1 MNLGLEVKQ
10 AQLKKKHQPALNLKG
25 SCRSQ
30 ELKWPSWMFLWPLWP
45 KRRKALTTHLAGSQ
59 QRLNRIKNV
68 IVFLPWTQFLIQ
80 FFILKKPNSEHSATY
95 HSRVEPD
102 LTRVSKSSPPLRSC
116 SGKKDSR
123 PVKWPSSGYNYGRN
137 CAWKGNEWLREG
149 LQPPSS
155 RIMVHI
161 PLPPALATHT
171 FANKMRHLYYGR
183 FIMPWQCSS
192 ELSPG
197 LGSHV
202 LRHAAA
208 TWASDR
214 KAPQTEKNE
223 HLRAGCGWRQRAMPT
238 IKIRCNDRTCHDSH
252 YRCQDTIYHPE
263 CN

>member
-1 MNLGLEVKQ
+1 MSTALPITAEWNPIWLGSLNQ
-10 AQLKKKHQPALNLKG
+10 APSCARVLGKRTVVQLNGPRPAITI
-25 SCRSQ
+25 
-30 ELKWPSWMFLWPLWP
+30 
-45 KRRKALTTHLAGSQ
+45 A
-59 QRLNRIKNV
+59 
-68 IVFLPWTQFLIQ
+68 
-80 FFILKKPNSEHSATY
+80 
-95 HSRVEPD
+95 
-102 LTRVSKSSPPLRSC
+102 
-116 SGKKDSR
+116 
-123 PVKWPSSGYNYGRN
+123 GRN